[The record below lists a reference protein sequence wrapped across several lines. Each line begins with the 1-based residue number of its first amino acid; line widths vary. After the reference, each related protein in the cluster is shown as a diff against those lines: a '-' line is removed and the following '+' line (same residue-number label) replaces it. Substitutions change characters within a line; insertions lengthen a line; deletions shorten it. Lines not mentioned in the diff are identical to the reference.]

1 MRPSSNLVR
10 ALALVALAAALAAC
24 SEYTD
29 RRDLISIQGG
39 NAVQTNKVTQ
49 MADPWPR
56 AAANRDIG
64 FNGSVMES
72 AYERYRTG
80 RVTAPNS
87 GGTSAT
93 YQAPAA
99 NSTPV
104 GPTVT
109 QTQTQTAK

>member
-1 MRPSSNLVR
+1 M
-10 ALALVALAAALAAC
+10 LAVLAALGAC

-29 RRDLISIQGG
+29 RRDLISIEGG
-39 NAVQTNKVTQ
+39 NAVQTNKVTH

-56 AAANRDIG
+56 ASANRDIG
-64 FNGSVMES
+64 FNGNAMES

-80 RVTAPNS
+80 RVIAPNS

-99 NSTPV
+99 NATPV

-109 QTQTQTAK
+109 QTQTAK